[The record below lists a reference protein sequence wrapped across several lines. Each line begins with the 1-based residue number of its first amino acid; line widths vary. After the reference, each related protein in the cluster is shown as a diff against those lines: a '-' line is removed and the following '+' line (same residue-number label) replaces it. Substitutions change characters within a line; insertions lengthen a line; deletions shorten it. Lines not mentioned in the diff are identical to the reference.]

1 VNQPLQQL
9 IAAYLALCLAFA
21 GAVGMNP
28 TLHHWVEHGGHGP
41 EHTHSGVWGGG
52 LDIADAYEAGVRHV
66 HAPGRV
72 HAHGQDQ
79 PARRPIRQGLFAHSI
94 RAFET
99 PELLN
104 RVGRFIRDVLCGSAS
119 PCDSAPDQDGHGHE
133 HHSLAQSLAGGLVE
147 SNADVPL
154 PPANEAIVRFI
165 SLPPDALWLTDR
177 WDAQTASRGPPVWG

>member
-1 VNQPLQQL
+1 VSQPLQQL
-9 IAAYLALCLAFA
+9 IAAYVALCLAFA

-41 EHTHSGVWGGG
+41 EHTHYGVRGGG
-52 LDIADAYEAGVRHV
+52 LDMAHAHEAGVRHV

-119 PCDSAPDQDGHGHE
+119 PRDSAPDQDGHGHE

-147 SNADVPL
+147 TNVDAPL
-154 PPANEAIVRFI
+154 LQANETIVGFV
-165 SLPPDALWLTDR
+165 SLPPEALLLADQ
-177 WDAQTASRGPPVWG
+177 WDAQSASRAPPAQG